1 MNNIKTVFN
10 LDRDQT
16 REEAVCEAAIKIRQ
30 KFYPDFD
37 GKLTYAKKISGDRTF
52 FFTYSE
58 KTPGLYAT
66 GFVDFTERAPRA
78 RALRYRFRLGK
89 AASLSDVSILPDV
102 SDESAWKVAVDY
114 QMDMDWAGA
123 ANASAQW
130 EFRYDKSN
138 HDMSMISH
146 KSQGDFLLTGWAN
159 DDEEDIE
166 EAYVAAA
173 AEV

>member
-1 MNNIKTVFN
+1 
-10 LDRDQT
+10 
-16 REEAVCEAAIKIRQ
+16 
-30 KFYPDFD
+30 
-37 GKLTYAKKISGDRTF
+37 
-52 FFTYSE
+52 
-58 KTPGLYAT
+58 
-66 GFVDFTERAPRA
+66 
-78 RALRYRFRLGK
+78 
-89 AASLSDVSILPDV
+89 LSDVSILPDV
-102 SDESAWKVAVDY
+102 SDESAWKVTVDY

-173 AEV
+173 AEA